1 MTNLEKMIA
10 DAKEWNKKLR
20 VETTFKYYSKHP
32 PSKPVPTKRMGM
44 GVTQGKNWRNHKLTD
59 QEVSDIKYY
68 LSKGWCVTSTA
79 TIVGVSVSTVRR
91 FK

>member
-10 DAKEWNKKLR
+10 DAKECNRKLR
-20 VETTFKYYSKHP
+20 VESTFKDYKKHP

-44 GVTQGKNWRNHKLTD
+44 GVTQGKNWRNHKLTE

-79 TIVGVSVSTVRR
+79 TIVGVSTSTVRR

>member
-1 MTNLEKMIA
+1 MTNLEKMMA
-10 DAKEWNKKLR
+10 DAKECNKKLR
-20 VETTFKYYSKHP
+20 VESTFKDYKKHP
-32 PSKPVPTKRMGM
+32 PNKPVPTKRMEK
-44 GVTQGKNWRNHKLTD
+44 GVTQGKSWRNHKLTD

-79 TIVGVSVSTVRR
+79 TIVGVSTSTVRR

>member
-1 MTNLEKMIA
+1 MTPLEKMLA
-10 DAKEWNKKLR
+10 DAKECNKKLN
-20 VETTFKYYSKHP
+20 VETTFKDYNKHP
-32 PSKPVPTKRMGM
+32 PAKPAPTKRMGL
-44 GVTQGKNWRNHKLTD
+44 GTTQGKNWRNHKLTD